1 MATKKTPITFDSN
14 PFTISFGAFSKF
26 IKYAQSVFI
35 LALIF
40 GFLGFVINIA
50 DSVIEISDIDNSSTQ
65 TTIEED
71 FSLSEVTDEESGIE
85 IAAII
90 GIVIIVFVV
99 FTIVGIAIMSAYKG
113 FLSAANLAALKE
125 QNIGIKDSWREMN
138 KRFNT
143 LFAAHLIAAARILGG
158 YVLFVVPGI
167 RAQLRYEALS
177 VIIMNEKD
185 ISARQAIDRSKALYC
200 DL

>member
-1 MATKKTPITFDSN
+1 MVYDLYMATKKTPITFDSN

-90 GIVIIVFVV
+90 G
-99 FTIVGIAIMSAYKG
+99 
-113 FLSAANLAALKE
+113 
-125 QNIGIKDSWREMN
+125 
-138 KRFNT
+138 
-143 LFAAHLIAAARILGG
+143 
-158 YVLFVVPGI
+158 
-167 RAQLRYEALS
+167 
-177 VIIMNEKD
+177 
-185 ISARQAIDRSKALYC
+185 
-200 DL
+200 